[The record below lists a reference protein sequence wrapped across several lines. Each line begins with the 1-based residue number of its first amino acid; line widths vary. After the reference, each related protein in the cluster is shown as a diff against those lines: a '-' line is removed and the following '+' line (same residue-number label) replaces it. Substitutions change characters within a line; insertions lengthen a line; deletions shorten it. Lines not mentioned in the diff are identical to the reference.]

1 MNREALEILKKIL
14 NAQNMLYGKEIEIVN
29 QKIEAVKRDDIE
41 LLIDETEKEKDII
54 SKIDTLEENRLKVIE
69 KLGYENLKK
78 LSDNINDNNLKND
91 FLKLREE
98 LKEKLNKL
106 KELNEILKE
115 LINITNGVIDITIKE
130 LTGFKE
136 VGYKNDKKKSK
147 VSDGNLLNRKG

>member
-1 MNREALEILKKIL
+1 MNMEALEILKKIL
-14 NAQNMLYGKEIEIVN
+14 NAQNILYGKEIEIVE
-29 QKIEAVKRDDIE
+29 QKIGAVKKDDIE
-41 LLIDETEKEKDII
+41 LLIEETEKEKEII

-69 KLGYENLKK
+69 KIGYENLRILAENILDKK
-78 LSDNINDNNLKND
+78 LKLEL
-91 FLKLREE
+91 LKLREE
-98 LKEKLNKL
+98 LIDKLNKL
-106 KELNEILKE
+106 KELNDILKE